1 MTTKTHPAS
10 LTTAQRDQARRALIA
25 TSDIT
30 GEIRGNGD
38 AFELF
43 HYTNAAGAPCAVAFR
58 GKAIKP
64 AFRFSFRS
72 AELRA
77 SHCNEWVQAQEAA
90 RARQD
95 ARRTERNAPH
105 SLAVGDVLMSMWGY
119 EQTNIDYYQVIELHG
134 RTQVTL
140 QEIAKRREETGFL
153 QGDCV
158 PQPAHLIDEP
168 RRCRVDGAH
177 NSVRLSSFERA
188 SKIEP
193 LAAVDGVRMW
203 PIDHWTAYA

>member
-10 LTTAQRDQARRALIA
+10 MTTEQRDQARRALIA
-25 TSDIT
+25 TNDLT
-30 GEIRGNGD
+30 NVIRGSNE
-38 AFELF
+38 AFAIF

-64 AFRFSFRS
+64 TFRYRFRS

-77 SHCNEWVQAQEAA
+77 AHCNEWVQAQEAA
-90 RARQD
+90 QSRQA
-95 ARRTERNAPH
+95 ARRAECNAPH
-105 SLAVGDVLMSMWGY
+105 VLAVGDVLMSMWGY
-119 EQTNIDYYQVIELHG
+119 EQTNVDYYQVIELHG

-140 QEIAKRREETGFL
+140 REIAKRREETGSM

-158 PQPAHLIDEP
+158 PIPGQFIGEP
-168 RRCRVDGAH
+168 SRRRVDGAH
-177 NSVRLSSFERA
+177 NTVRISSFELA

-193 LAAVDGVRMW
+193 LAKVDGVRMW
-203 PIDHWTAYA
+203 PVDHWTAYA